1 VELIEVVDSFE
12 REMAHVLDVCCNPRL
27 TPTHVHQP
35 PLAPSRS
42 SSVRQRRQ
50 WRCGQ
55 AARLHGEVPKSLT
68 CQASRTCRLF
78 DLHDQVIPYQQAW
91 DWQHQELRRTLAE
104 RADGGQGSDALFIMQ
119 HQPVYTL
126 GTGSSEGHLLFD
138 PTSSTIPLYRTE
150 RGGEVTYHGPGQLVM
165 YPLLHLGAPGSQAP
179 RDLHL
184 YMRSLEEVVIRALA
198 EVSGLHGERV
208 EGLTGV
214 WVGQHKLAA
223 IGVRAKQWVTY
234 HGLALNVCP
243 DLRPFAAIVPCGI
256 SDRPVGSVAQQLG
269 APHLRATTVRNDG
282 AGMPIESSGAKGES
296 LTIANDECKQLLLE
310 YRYAL
315 LEAFEA
321 VFGLELELAGMDLDM
336 QQKQMPMNNLL

>member
-1 VELIEVVDSFE
+1 MRIDVFDGP
-12 REMAHVLDVCCNPRL
+12 MLDGCC
-27 TPTHVHQP
+27 PTSHWHQTSI
-35 PLAPSRS
+35 ATSRIS
-42 SSVRQRRQ
+42 RVRQRRQ
-50 WRCGQ
+50 WRQ
-55 AARLHGEVPKSLT
+55 AARLHGDASGFT
-68 CQASRTCRLF
+68 CQAARACRLY
-78 DLHDQVIPYQQAW
+78 DLHDQTIPYQQAW
-91 DWQHQELRRTLAE
+91 DWQHRELQRILAE
-104 RADGGQGSDALFIMQ
+104 KADDGQGSDALFIMQ

-150 RGGEVTYHGPGQLVM
+150 RGGEVTYHGPGQLVI
-165 YPLLHLGAPGSQAP
+165 YPLLHLGAPKSQVP
-179 RDLHL
+179 KDLHL
-184 YMRSLEEVVIRALA
+184 YMRSLEEVVIRALS
-198 EVSGLHGERV
+198 EVSGLRGERV

-234 HGLALNVCP
+234 HGLAVNICP

-269 APHLRATTVRNDG
+269 RPHPRTLSVQIDE
-282 AGMPIESSGAKGES
+282 AGFPSESSGTEGGTLAMED
-296 LTIANDECKQLLLE
+296 DEGNQLLQE

-321 VFGLELELAGMDLDM
+321 VFGLKLMLAGSMDLSLEP
-336 QQKQMPMNNLL
+336 KHC